1 MTETAAA
8 STRPPQARLLG
19 IIPKSWVLGFINSI
33 ARLADILVRFDV
45 NPNFITVL
53 ALLAGLAAGVLLAFG
68 HPGWGVA
75 LIVLCGALDIVDGK
89 VAVKSKKQSLYGAI
103 FDSTLDRYSEFFIYF
118 GLAYYFRGRWPM
130 WIPYFTF
137 LGSTMV
143 SYTRARA
150 EGLGIEC
157 KVGFMQRAERIVL
170 LILGGLVG
178 TIFKVFDPA
187 MITVLAVIA
196 VISNVTAIE
205 RTLFVRKIEKQR
217 YKDKEV

>member
-1 MTETAAA
+1 MTEIAAA
-8 STRPPQARLLG
+8 ATDRPKVRLLG
-19 IIPKSWVLGFINSI
+19 VIPESWVKGFVSSL
-33 ARLADILVRFDV
+33 ARLADLLVRLNV
-45 NPNFITVL
+45 SPNFITFL
-53 ALLAGLAAGVLLAFG
+53 ALLAGLAAGILFAFNQ
-68 HPGWGVA
+68 PGWAVV
-75 LIVLCGALDIVDGK
+75 LIFVCGALDVVDGK
-89 VAVKSKKQSLYGAI
+89 VAVKAKKQSLYGAI

-157 KVGFMQRAERIVL
+157 KVGFMQRAERMILLVL
-170 LILGGLVG
+170 GTLIG

-187 MITVLAVIA
+187 MIVVLTAIA
-196 VISNVTAIE
+196 VISNVTALE
-205 RTLFVRKIEKQR
+205 RTLFVRKIER
-217 YKDKEV
+217 RRNISKEV